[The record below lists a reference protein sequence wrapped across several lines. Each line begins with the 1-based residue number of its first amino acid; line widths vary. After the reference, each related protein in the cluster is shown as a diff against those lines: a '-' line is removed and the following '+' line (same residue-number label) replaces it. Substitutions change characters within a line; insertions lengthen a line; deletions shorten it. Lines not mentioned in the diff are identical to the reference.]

1 MQWVFLVLALLAA
14 LVELHTGTIYLA
26 AVALVALATFILG
39 FWVPEQPLIYVFAA
53 GCVLAVAVVWAYRRA
68 VPDERGLADF
78 DTDQEA
84 AVVAILPGQKL
95 TVTYRGTRWDA
106 VLEGGPP
113 PAIGS
118 VLRITGK
125 SGSVLHVA
133 APSVPPANRPVQ
145 ETL

>member
-26 AVALVALATFILG
+26 AVALVALVTFILG
-39 FWVPEQPLIYVFAA
+39 FWVPEEPLIYVFAG
-53 GCVLAVAVVWAYRRA
+53 GCVLAVVLVRAYRRA
-68 VPDERGLADF
+68 VPDGRGLADF

-84 AVVAILPGQKL
+84 TVVAVLSGQKL
-95 TVTYRGTRWDA
+95 TVSYRGTRWDA
-106 VLEGGPP
+106 LLDDGPP

-125 SGSVLHVA
+125 TGSVLHVA
-133 APSVPPANRPVQ
+133 ALSLPTPHRPVQ
-145 ETL
+145 ETS